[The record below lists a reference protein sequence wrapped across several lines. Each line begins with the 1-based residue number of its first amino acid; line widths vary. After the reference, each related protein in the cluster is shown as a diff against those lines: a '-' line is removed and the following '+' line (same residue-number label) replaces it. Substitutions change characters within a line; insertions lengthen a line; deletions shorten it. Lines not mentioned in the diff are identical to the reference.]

1 MNTTAGEGVELVA
14 FWRLLS
20 LGFTA
25 PDEETL
31 AEIEALADA
40 LLERSG
46 GEDDPAAPA
55 LVELLAALGPGDS
68 PDQLAGAYQAL
79 FGGEVA
85 VPPYEGSYEGDP
97 FRHTRQ
103 MADVAGFYRAFGAE
117 AHGPA
122 AERVD
127 HAGCELEFLAFLGAK
142 RLALA
147 AEGRDDEAQTC
158 REIEDLFLRDH
169 LGRWLPAFCRDLAA
183 TTSTPFYAALARA
196 GEQVVTAELA
206 RRGIEPEPLGR
217 RKRWT
222 VEADCLECGLGSP
235 ATTPVR
241 ARHDAAPP
249 RSA

>member
-1 MNTTAGEGVELVA
+1 MSTATGAGVELVA
-14 FWRLLS
+14 AWRLLS

-31 AEIEALADA
+31 AEIEALGEA
-40 LLERSG
+40 LLERAEG
-46 GEDDPAAPA
+46 GDDPTAPA
-55 LVELLAALGPGDS
+55 LVELLAALGRGDS
-68 PDQLAGAYQAL
+68 VEELAGAYQAL

-147 AEGRDDEAQTC
+147 AEGRGDEAETC
-158 REIEDLFLRDH
+158 REIEDAFLRDH
-169 LGRWLPAFCRDLAA
+169 AGRWLPTFCRDVAGASAA
-183 TTSTPFYAALARA
+183 PFYAALGRLGELVVA
-196 GEQVVTAELA
+196 GELA
-206 RRGIEPEPLGR
+206 RRGIEPAPLGR
-217 RKRWT
+217 RRRWS
-222 VEADCLECGLGSP
+222 VEADCMECGLANAPGG
-235 ATTPVR
+235 TVTPE
-241 ARHDAAPP
+241 
-249 RSA
+249 